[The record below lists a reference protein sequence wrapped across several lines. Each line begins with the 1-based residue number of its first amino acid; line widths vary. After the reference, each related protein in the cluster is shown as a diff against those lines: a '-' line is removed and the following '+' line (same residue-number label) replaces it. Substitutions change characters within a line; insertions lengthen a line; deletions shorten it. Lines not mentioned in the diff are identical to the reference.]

1 MYWDEVDPPSKAQFD
16 HMVCKRPIFMN
27 VNDRFSQNATEYK
40 QQIGWYHAAM
50 DTIFPEDGSEAV
62 QDMLA
67 AGSVWT
73 AKQRK
78 WFNEFESVR
87 KVEPMPGQQALVIV
101 SESTACLPWQQA
113 RCNACCTG
121 N

>member
-1 MYWDEVDPPSKAQFD
+1 MHWDEVDPPSKAQFD

-27 VNDRFSQNATEYK
+27 VNDRFSKNATEYK

-87 KVEPMPGQQALVIV
+87 KVKPMPGQQVLLMV

-113 RCNACCTG
+113 RCNACCIGT
-121 N
+121 